1 MENDRPSHGFVA
13 GDGEVRGWEIWKDQG
28 GGDFELQL
36 AIGAMLHEIRFRTRL
51 SAESHQSIT
60 NVPVGLTTIFRD

>member
-13 GDGEVRGWEIWKDQG
+13 GDGEVRGWESWWEDEG

-36 AIGAMLHEIRFRTRL
+36 AIGAMLHGIRFRTPIIR
-51 SAESHQSIT
+51 
-60 NVPVGLTTIFRD
+60 